1 MESWHPAVSLAFFAV
16 ALVLTV
22 VVQNPAFLAA
32 AFCAAFGLL
41 LTVRGARAWRT
52 LGALLPLFAVVA
64 LANPLV
70 NSQGATVLFLLPWGR
85 PYTLEALLFGVQT
98 AAMLATVLLWF
109 FSFNVVMTGD
119 RLGHL
124 FGQAAPGTSLVLTMV
139 LRLVPRFGRQV
150 RKVSL
155 AFDGLAGVATM
166 RQDEDETPD
175 GGMGAQKRPAGWRGR
190 VRRGARELSALA
202 SWALEGSID
211 TADSMRSRGYGTGQ
225 RSRLAAYRV
234 TPVQGVGW
242 PAGGVPA
249 GRRHGGHRLREDV
262 RPAHPCCFPSA
273 SRRALLR
280 RAAFVY
286 AVSGTARP
294 GQRCGKAP
302 MEFLAF
308 QNLTFT
314 YPGADRPA
322 LDSVCLEVG
331 EGGLLCLMGRSGSGK
346 TTLLRQLKTPLAPR
360 GTRSGHVRFLGD
372 DIDTMD
378 PRDQARLIGFV
389 GQDPASQLV
398 CDTVEAELAFGLEN
412 LGLQRRAMAMRVAE
426 TASYFGLQE
435 LMDWPVEELSGGQQQ
450 LVNLASVL
458 AMRPRVLVLDEPTS
472 QLDPLAASEFL
483 STVSAVNDDLG
494 ITVIMTE
501 HRLETVFPL
510 ADQVAVMEAGRMV
523 AQGTPQEVTA
533 ELRRDGNP
541 LFGCLPSAARI
552 AVEVEGSGVRAC
564 PLTVRAGRHWLE
576 DYVGGKVIEMMAS
589 GANVEERLGV
599 AEGVACEPIPEERR
613 EEAAAETREKP
624 LHDVA
629 PAASAKTEPA
639 LLLRG
644 VWFRYGRD
652 LPDVLRGA
660 DLTVGQGEL
669 FALVGANGTG
679 KSTLLTVA
687 CGLRKSY
694 RGSVRG
700 PHGRWAMVPQDPVM
714 LFSRDTVR
722 QELADM
728 EEGDGE
734 RTPRFRTKDL
744 RLQGTL
750 PNEGGS
756 ASPSVLLADVVRICA
771 LGELLDRHPLDLSSG
786 EQQRLALAKALLRCP
801 SLLLLDEPTK
811 GLDGIFKDEL
821 GFLLRQLTQQGL
833 TVVLVS
839 HDVEFCARWATQ
851 AALLFEG
858 RIAASGTP
866 SQLFSQ
872 AAFYTTT
879 ASRIARG
886 AFPGALTVEDVVRA
900 CRAL

>member
-1 MESWHPAVSLAFFAV
+1 
-16 ALVLTV
+16 
-22 VVQNPAFLAA
+22 
-32 AFCAAFGLL
+32 
-41 LTVRGARAWRT
+41 
-52 LGALLPLFAVVA
+52 
-64 LANPLV
+64 
-70 NSQGATVLFLLPWGR
+70 
-85 PYTLEALLFGVQT
+85 
-98 AAMLATVLLWF
+98 
-109 FSFNVVMTGD
+109 
-119 RLGHL
+119 
-124 FGQAAPGTSLVLTMV
+124 
-139 LRLVPRFGRQV
+139 
-150 RKVSL
+150 
-155 AFDGLAGVATM
+155 
-166 RQDEDETPD
+166 
-175 GGMGAQKRPAGWRGR
+175 
-190 VRRGARELSALA
+190 
-202 SWALEGSID
+202 
-211 TADSMRSRGYGTGQ
+211 
-225 RSRLAAYRV
+225 
-234 TPVQGVGW
+234 
-242 PAGGVPA
+242 
-249 GRRHGGHRLREDV
+249 
-262 RPAHPCCFPSA
+262 
-273 SRRALLR
+273 
-280 RAAFVY
+280 
-286 AVSGTARP
+286 
-294 GQRCGKAP
+294 

-308 QNLTFT
+308 QNLTFA

-331 EGGLLCLMGRSGSGK
+331 EGALVCLMGRSGSGK

-372 DIDTMD
+372 DIDAMD

-472 QLDPLAASEFL
+472 QLDPLAAAEFL

-510 ADQVAVMEAGRMV
+510 ADQVAVMEAARMV
-523 AQGTPQEVTA
+523 AQGTPQEVA
-533 ELRRDGNP
+533 VALRCDGNP
-541 LFGCLPSAARI
+541 LCGCLPSATRI
-552 AVEVEGSGVRAC
+552 AVGVEGSEVRAC

-576 DYVGGKVIEMMAS
+576 DYVGGKVLAMMAS
-589 GANVEERLGV
+589 GADVEERLKAAERAGEGAV
-599 AEGVACEPIPEERR
+599 SEGVVAGSSDAEP
-613 EEAAAETREKP
+613 
-624 LHDVA
+624 V
-629 PAASAKTEPA
+629 
-639 LLLRG
+639 LRLRD
-644 VWFRYGRD
+644 VWFRYDRD
-652 LPDVLRGA
+652 LPDVLCGT
-660 DLTVGQGEL
+660 DLTVAPGEL

-687 CGLRKSY
+687 CGLRKPY

-700 PHGRWAMVPQDPVM
+700 PRGRWAMVPQDPVA

-722 QELADM
+722 QELTDM
-728 EEGDGE
+728 LEGDGE
-734 RTPRFRTKDL
+734 STLCFRTKDL

-756 ASPSVLLADVVRICA
+756 ASPSVLLADVVRTCA

-786 EQQRLALAKALLRCP
+786 EQQRLALAKALLRRP

-821 GFLLRQLTQQGL
+821 GSLLRRLTEQGL

-839 HDVEFCARWATQ
+839 HDVEFCARWATK
-851 AALLFEG
+851 AALLFDG

-872 AAFYTTT
+872 AAFYTTA
-879 ASRIARG
+879 ASRIARE
-886 AFPGALTVEDVVRA
+886 AFPGAVTVEDVVRA